1 MAVVIGQMD
10 SGVRLRPAWR
20 WRKLL
25 LTVHV
30 LTTVGLFGAD
40 LVLLTLGITSV
51 LGAEPRTV
59 YPAAAAV
66 GKTLLGPLAVASLAT
81 GLLLGALSQWGLLKY
96 WWVVI
101 KLAIT
106 VALTPVVL
114 FVLVPRLEAA
124 AEAGRLLTES
134 ERAQLVIAPGVAS
147 SLLALNATLAV
158 FKPHWRLRRSTG

>member
-1 MAVVIGQMD
+1 MAVLTRQMD
-10 SGVRLRPAWR
+10 TGVRLRPAWR
-20 WRKLL
+20 NLL

-30 LTTVGLFGAD
+30 LATVGLFGAD

-66 GKTLLGPLAVASLAT
+66 GKTLLGPLAVALLAT
-81 GLLLGALSQWGLLKY
+81 GLLLGALSQWGLSKY

-101 KLAIT
+101 KLSIT

-114 FVLVPRLEAA
+114 FVLVPRLDAA
-124 AEAGRLLTES
+124 AETGRLFTES
-134 ERAQLVIAPGVAS
+134 GRVQLVIAPTVAS
-147 SLLALNATLAV
+147 SLLALNVAMAV
-158 FKPHWRLRRSTG
+158 YKPQWRLKRSTG